1 MASPW
6 EQSSSYKHHPPALNG
21 VERGVQER
29 WWWKIHHLSYHPE
42 KPTHREERNQCKTA
56 AAFPLPSCLY
66 LLPFI
71 SPAWEGQM
79 IDWSGQCDLAPST
92 ESHPTPP
99 PFPLHIHLSIHV
111 YTRAHTHAHTKRGPC
126 NFHVEQEERGKGKED
141 GE

>member
-1 MASPW
+1 
-6 EQSSSYKHHPPALNG
+6 
-21 VERGVQER
+21 
-29 WWWKIHHLSYHPE
+29 
-42 KPTHREERNQCKTA
+42 
-56 AAFPLPSCLY
+56 
-66 LLPFI
+66 
-71 SPAWEGQM
+71 M